1 MRIKGLR
8 NTVGQKQLVGVLKR
22 HLTKDSSQINT
33 LAKQILNGAVI
44 ELEDDWALEQDLKD
58 LGVRVD

>member
-8 NTVGQKQLVGVLKR
+8 NTVNQNQLVSVLKR
-22 HLTKDSSQINT
+22 HLTKDQAQLIA

-44 ELEDDWALEQDLKD
+44 VLEDDWALEQDLKD
-58 LGVRVD
+58 LGIRVD